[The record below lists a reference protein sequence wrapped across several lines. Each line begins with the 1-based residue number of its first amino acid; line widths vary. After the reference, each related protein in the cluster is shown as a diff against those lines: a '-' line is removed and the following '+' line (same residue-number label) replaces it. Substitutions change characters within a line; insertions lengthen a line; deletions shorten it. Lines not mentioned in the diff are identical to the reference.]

1 MMDLIYVS
9 KYLLP
14 ICSLL
19 KGYLSGDVFTF
30 DLIRF
35 VCLKEEVR
43 DIANVREAVCDANQ
57 SEQSGL
63 GEKARCVRRLEEEGV
78 SCVHIWGRMILV
90 RGLEVSIP
98 GVLEIL
104 AE

>member
-30 DLIRF
+30 DLIKF

-43 DIANVREAVCDANQ
+43 DIANVREAVCDAN
-57 SEQSGL
+57 
-63 GEKARCVRRLEEEGV
+63 
-78 SCVHIWGRMILV
+78 
-90 RGLEVSIP
+90 
-98 GVLEIL
+98 
-104 AE
+104 

>member
-43 DIANVREAVCDANQ
+43 DIANVREAVCDAN
-57 SEQSGL
+57 
-63 GEKARCVRRLEEEGV
+63 
-78 SCVHIWGRMILV
+78 
-90 RGLEVSIP
+90 
-98 GVLEIL
+98 
-104 AE
+104 